1 MAKVRK
7 QRSAAQQEN
16 RPRRRWRKPALIVLA
31 LGTAALTWTIWP
43 FWELAGQFGT
53 QPTRQPS
60 RLYGQPFELRTGAST
75 PPAVLTRELEA
86 AGYSASA
93 SGDLTPGTFRAASGK
108 IEVFRRGFSTASGPD
123 GGDRLQV
130 DFSAGTVASL
140 RSNGSAATAA
150 RLDPPLIASYYG
162 PDLRERRP
170 VGLDDLPEDLILA
183 VLAAEDAE
191 FLEHTGLSFKSIL
204 RAAWVNLW
212 AQEVR
217 QGGSTLTQQL
227 VKNLYLSHERRLVRK
242 LREAVLAVMLE
253 LRFSKREILQ
263 AYLNE
268 IYWGRSGSVN
278 LMGVGAA
285 AWAYFGKDPAN
296 LSLAESALL
305 AGMIHSPSNLS
316 PLHHPEAA
324 KKRRDAILAR
334 LVQLQWVTHER
345 ADAAS
350 QETVKVTREPLVARR
365 APYFADAV
373 EEEARQRFAVASLED
388 AGYVLHSTLRLEDQR
403 QAEAAVDW
411 GVGALEDGWEKGRKT
426 AVPLQA
432 ALISVDPKSGGILAY
447 VGGRDYG
454 TSQFDR
460 VTQAR
465 RQAGSAFKP
474 VVYAAA
480 FERHVAHPASLIED
494 APLTV
499 QLAGQRWSPQNSDGK
514 YRGLVSVRTALEQ
527 SLNVPTARLANRV
540 GLGRI
545 VDLAHRLGVRGRLD
559 PFPALA
565 LGAMEVTPI
574 EMATVYSTL
583 AAGGKRPT
591 LHGLTAVFDRE
602 GKAVAGQ
609 PIPPATE
616 ALDEDVAF
624 LVTHLLQGVLD
635 RGTGRGA
642 RVQGLEDALAGKTG
656 TTNGRRD
663 SWFAGYSPDR
673 ATLVWVG
680 YDDNHETRL
689 SGARAALPI
698 WARFS
703 YEVRPSDGYPAFVR
717 TPGVVAAWVDPTT
730 GGLAT
735 TRCPA
740 VEGELFLRDYVPLEV
755 CPSHP
760 RGRPLSQPD
769 GIEVEDKRHPF
780 RRWLDM
786 LGGKNAT

>member
-1 MAKVRK
+1 MPKVRK
-7 QRSAAQQEN
+7 KRIRAN
-16 RPRRRWRKPALIVLA
+16 KKKRPRRRWRRA
-31 LGTAALTWTIWP
+31 LGILLGVSIVAAGWVIWP

-53 QPTRQPS
+53 QPTKQPS
-60 RLYGQPFELRTGAST
+60 RLYGQPFEVRTDAPLT
-75 PPAVLTRELEA
+75 PAALTRQLEN
-86 AGYSASA
+86 AGYVATDSAE
-93 SGDLTPGTFRAASGK
+93 LTPETFRATGSQV
-108 IEVFRRGFSTASGPD
+108 EVFRRTFSTADGIR
-123 GGDRLQV
+123 GGDRLQITFRNGNV
-130 DFSAGTVASL
+130 AAINREGSSIPSAV
-140 RSNGSAATAA
+140 
-150 RLDPPLIASYYG
+150 LDPPLVASYYG

-170 VGLDDLPEDLILA
+170 VGLDELPEDLILA

-191 FLEHTGLSFKSIL
+191 FLEHTGLSLKSIL
-204 RAAWVNLW
+204 RAAWVNLS
-212 AQEVR
+212 AREVR

-227 VKNLYLSHERRLVRK
+227 VKNLYLTHERRLARK
-242 LREAVLAVMLE
+242 LREAVLAVIIE
-253 LRFSKREILQ
+253 LRFEKREILQ

-285 AWAYFGKDPAN
+285 AWAYFGKDPGS
-296 LSLAESALL
+296 LTLAESALL
-305 AGMIHSPSNLS
+305 AGMIQSPSYLS
-316 PLHHPEAA
+316 PLQHPEAA
-324 KKRRDAILAR
+324 RKRRDAVLGR
-334 LVQLQWVTHER
+334 LVQLLWVTHER

-350 QETVKVTREPLVARR
+350 KEPIRVTAEPLVARR

-373 EEEARQRFAVASLED
+373 EEEAAQRFGIDSLRD

-403 QAEAAVDW
+403 QAEEAVGW
-411 GVGALEDGWEKGRKT
+411 GVEALEDGWEKGRKT
-426 AVPLQA
+426 ATPLQA
-432 ALISVDPKSGGILAY
+432 ALISVDPQSGGILAY

-514 YRGLVSVRTALEQ
+514 YRGLVSARAALEQ
-527 SLNVPTARLANRV
+527 SLNVPTARLANRI
-540 GLGRI
+540 GLERI
-545 VDLAHRLGVRGRLD
+545 VDLAQRLGIRRHLD

-574 EMATVYSTL
+574 EMATVYATFA
-583 AAGGKRPT
+583 AAGRRPT
-591 LHGLTAVFDRE
+591 LHGLVAAYDRE
-602 GKAVAGQ
+602 GRPVSGQ
-609 PIPPATE
+609 PIPPGTP
-616 ALDEDVAF
+616 ALSEDVAY
-624 LVTHLLQGVLD
+624 LVTNVLQGVLD

-656 TTNGRRD
+656 TTNDRRD

-680 YDDNHETRL
+680 YDDNQETRL

-703 YEVRPSDGYPAFVR
+703 FKARPTGGYPAFAR
-717 TPGVVAAWVDPTT
+717 TPGVVAVWIDPTT

-740 VEGELFLRDYVPLEV
+740 IHGELFLRDFVPVGV
-755 CPSHP
+755 CPNHR
-760 RGRPLSQPD
+760 RGRPLAQPE
-769 GIEVEDKRHPF
+769 GIEVEDERHPF

-786 LGGKNAT
+786 LGGKRET